1 MTTTRGRRLVLGCAG
16 IVAVAAVAVW
26 LATTIPGSPR
36 PEHGRAGAVPASDQ
50 ARARAMLPAID
61 AYLDRDAGRLGFGGA
76 LNARLRP
83 RVFCDASIIEVRPA
97 EALSAAGF
105 RPFVVSWHVG
115 VVMNCGEFARR
126 GHALLEGPAGYPGIG
141 EVITVTGG
149 PGDYRAGSLD
159 VGPPYYDPS
168 WAHAHFSPGAAA
180 LVLSEKVTAP
190 DPVRQARRAFGFPPA
205 TRAAGG

>member
-1 MTTTRGRRLVLGCAG
+1 MTKPLARRLVLGCAG
-16 IVAVAAVAVW
+16 IVAVAAVAIW
-26 LATTIPGSPR
+26 LANTIPGSPR
-36 PEHGRAGAVPASDQ
+36 LEHRRAGAVPASDQ

-76 LNARLRP
+76 LSARLRP

-115 VVMNCGEFARR
+115 IVMNCGEFARR
-126 GHALLEGPAGYPGIG
+126 GHALLEGSAGYPGLG

-149 PGDYRAGSLD
+149 PGDYRAGPLD
-159 VGPPYYDPS
+159 VGPPYYDTS
-168 WAHAHFSPGAAA
+168 WVRAHFSPGAAA
-180 LVLSEKVTAP
+180 LVLSEKATAP
-190 DPVRQARRAFGFPPA
+190 DPVGQARRAFGFPPA
-205 TRAAGG
+205 TRAVGG

>member
-1 MTTTRGRRLVLGCAG
+1 VTTTRPRRLVLGCAG
-16 IVAVAAVAVW
+16 IAAVAAVAVW
-26 LATTIPGSPR
+26 LANTIPGPPR
-36 PEHGRAGAVPASDQ
+36 PEHGGARAVPASDQ
-50 ARARAMLPAID
+50 VRARAMLPAID

-76 LNARLRP
+76 LSARLRP

-97 EALSAAGF
+97 EALSSAGF
-105 RPFVVSWHVG
+105 RPFVVSWQVG
-115 VVMNCGEFARR
+115 IVMNCGEFARR
-126 GHALLEGPAGYPGIG
+126 GHALLEGSAGYPGIG
-141 EVITVTGG
+141 EIVTVTGS

-159 VGPPYYDPS
+159 VGPPYHDTS
-168 WAHAHFSPGAAA
+168 WVRAHFSPGAAA

>member
-16 IVAVAAVAVW
+16 VVAVAAVAVW

-50 ARARAMLPAID
+50 ARARAMRPAID

-76 LNARLRP
+76 LSARLRP
-83 RVFCDASIIEVRPA
+83 RVFCDATIIEVRPA
-97 EALSAAGF
+97 KALSAAGF

-126 GHALLEGPAGYPGIG
+126 GHALLERPAGYPGIG
-141 EVITVTGG
+141 EFITV
-149 PGDYRAGSLD
+149 
-159 VGPPYYDPS
+159 
-168 WAHAHFSPGAAA
+168 
-180 LVLSEKVTAP
+180 LVLSLP
-190 DPVRQARRAFGFPPA
+190 LLPL
-205 TRAAGG
+205 